1 MYLIYFR
8 FGDGSHLYMNVRRC
22 MEKILGDKEL
32 QSVMLFPSILTD
44 GNCELILKTALLSS
58 PYNLKIPF
66 SIGFFQCCTFNAV
79 VELPRW
85 LK

>member
-1 MYLIYFR
+1 
-8 FGDGSHLYMNVRRC
+8 

-44 GNCELILKTALLSS
+44 GNCELILKTALISS

-66 SIGFFQCCTFNAV
+66 SIGFFQCCTFMQLWSCPAGSSEVLWVGGV
-79 VELPRW
+79 VEA
-85 LK
+85 